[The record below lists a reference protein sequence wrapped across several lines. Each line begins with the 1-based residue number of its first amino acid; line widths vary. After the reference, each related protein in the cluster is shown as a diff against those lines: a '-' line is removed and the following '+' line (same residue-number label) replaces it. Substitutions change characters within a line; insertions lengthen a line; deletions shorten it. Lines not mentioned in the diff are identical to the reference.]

1 MTVSKATSTDGTI
14 RDRASDTSRLVD
26 IETVARYLG
35 VKVRHMRRLVA
46 ERRIPYIKWG
56 HLLRFDMGEISKWVD
71 ANRVQVGR
79 IAFRRDPQGPPLT
92 RGRTSAGRRGP
103 RAGA

>member
-1 MTVSKATSTDGTI
+1 MTVSKATSTDGAI

-46 ERRIPYIKWG
+46 ERRIPYIKWS

-71 ANRVQVGR
+71 ANRVQVGSV
-79 IAFRRDPQGPPLT
+79 AFRRDSQWPRQT
-92 RGRTSAGRRGP
+92 RRTASPTRKRP
-103 RAGA
+103 RAGS